1 MRIARGVV
9 YSDDFHMKGPAA
21 KVTMS
26 GLAKLSDET
35 VQLRV
40 RVSPKLSEG
49 VAVAGAL
56 LGGPIAGLG
65 VLAAQK
71 LLRDPFEAASS
82 REYLVTGPWRE
93 PEVNKLTKTR
103 KQDPIKDSDG

>member
-1 MRIARGVV
+1 MRVIEAPDSLE
-9 YSDDFHMKGPAA
+9 SDRRRHGRPAA
-21 KVTMS
+21 VTARRPHPRRRRQQEPW
-26 GLAKLSDET
+26 L
-35 VQLRV
+35 
-40 RVSPKLSEG
+40 EG

-71 LLRDPFEAASS
+71 LLRDPFEAAGS

-93 PEVNKLTKTR
+93 PDVNKLTKTR